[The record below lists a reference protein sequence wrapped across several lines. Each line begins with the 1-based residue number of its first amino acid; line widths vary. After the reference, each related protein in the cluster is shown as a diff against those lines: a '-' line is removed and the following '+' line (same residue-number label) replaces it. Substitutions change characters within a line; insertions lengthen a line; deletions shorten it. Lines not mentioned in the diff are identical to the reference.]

1 MASYRKTFDGG
12 YLLQIRQRTITS
24 HARLIMK
31 EARNGLFTET
41 PSLNGNGRL
50 ARCYVFTVNV
60 RVLSFYYSRISNR
73 DSVFQRGPERACFCT
88 QYFISILSDD

>member
-1 MASYRKTFDGG
+1 
-12 YLLQIRQRTITS
+12 
-24 HARLIMK
+24 MK

-50 ARCYVFTVNV
+50 ARCYGFTVNV

-73 DSVFQRGPERACFCT
+73 DSVYSGVRKERAFVRG
-88 QYFISILSDD
+88 ILFLFFLMTDIFD